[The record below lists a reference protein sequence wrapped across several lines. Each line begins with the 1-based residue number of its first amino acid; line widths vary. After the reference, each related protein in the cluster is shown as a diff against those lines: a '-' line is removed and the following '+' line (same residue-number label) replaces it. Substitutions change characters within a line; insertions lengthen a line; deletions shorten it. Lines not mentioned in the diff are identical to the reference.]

1 MKSRVLLAA
10 ASAFLVTS
18 GAALA
23 AEVTHEE
30 ALRIVSQ
37 VSVCGAPQ
45 VVAVIEGLGLP
56 TPLLADPATF
66 NTAALLASPN
76 LATIFALCDNDPRVF
91 FVMYDDEIG
100 WFAPIVDTDR
110 YQILTNT
117 GTNIYGS

>member
-1 MKSRVLLAA
+1 MKFKALAV
-10 ASAFLVTS
+10 ASVFLVTS
-18 GAALA
+18 GAAMA

-66 NTAALLASPN
+66 NTTDYIASPN

-100 WFAPIVDTDR
+100 WFAPIVDGDR
-110 YQILTNT
+110 YQILTNA
-117 GTNIYGS
+117 GTDIRGS